1 MQWWQQQGP
10 CLRQSSILPNNT
22 GGEIR
27 PRFWLVLVRRGHA
40 ASATL
45 LSGSFQHD
53 ALGRSKASSQEG
65 LQNTS

>member
-53 ALGRSKASSQEG
+53 ALGRSEASSQEG